1 MPLEESDIK
10 PDNIKVDGKR
20 EEGDSVIILSSELI
34 ASVMESYF
42 NTSMFKL
49 PVSVVDLSPSSEGY
63 AFTLAFNKHTP
74 IEQCVT
80 ETVHTI
86 LNESLIYKLLIDS
99 ILSQVQGSL
108 RTYGTSLPSRQEVS
122 SHDSISSVSD
132 PEDKAVTMGEVI
144 EDGMS
149 PSSGSL
155 YPSDS
160 VFQQIP
166 NEKLAI
172 SPLELDD
179 LQQQRQDESYYYRH
193 DLVSD
198 PVSDNVPTQAPTI
211 KKKKGK

>member
-122 SHDSISSVSD
+122 SHDSVCGVSD
-132 PEDKAVTMGEVI
+132 PEDKAVTMGEV
-144 EDGMS
+144 GMS

-172 SPLELDD
+172 SPHELDE
-179 LQQQRQDESYYYRH
+179 LQKQDESYYHRH